1 MGKIFFF
8 WMIFVR
14 VMILVTM
21 NDYFIIKGI
30 ATKGRPQRVCI
41 SMHLKTRERTG
52 RHAKHLYFLLSSI
65 ATQIINLVTAAVVIG
80 VVS

>member
-1 MGKIFFF
+1 
-8 WMIFVR
+8 MIFVR

-21 NDYFIIKGI
+21 DDYLYFIIKGI
-30 ATKGRPQRVCI
+30 ATKGRPQRGCI

-52 RHAKHLYFLLSSI
+52 RRAMHLYLLLSSI
-65 ATQIINLVTAAVVIG
+65 ATQIISLVTVVV